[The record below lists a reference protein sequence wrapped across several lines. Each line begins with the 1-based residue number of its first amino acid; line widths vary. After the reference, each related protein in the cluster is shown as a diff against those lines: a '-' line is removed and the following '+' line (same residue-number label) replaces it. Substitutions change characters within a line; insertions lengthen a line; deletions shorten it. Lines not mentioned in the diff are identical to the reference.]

1 MRDRIRELAALGVIA
16 ILLVAVTLTLRAH
29 DRLQR
34 RNEELSGAIK
44 QYIRAAALYAQEN
57 QRLAGQL
64 SWCLNTPLA
73 GFHPTVE
80 QVSQ

>member
-1 MRDRIRELAALGVIA
+1 MVVSWALI
-16 ILLVAVTLTLRAH
+16 LTLYAFWVATLN

-44 QYIRAAALYAQEN
+44 QYIRAAALYAQRN
-57 QRLAGQL
+57 QMLEGQL
-64 SWCLNTPLA
+64 SWCLNTTLA
-73 GFHPTVE
+73 DAPSIE

>member
-1 MRDRIRELAALGVIA
+1 MVVSWALI
-16 ILLVAVTLTLRAH
+16 LTLYAFWVATLN

-44 QYIRAAALYAQEN
+44 QYIRAAALYALRN
-57 QRLAGQL
+57 QMLEGQL
-64 SWCLNTPLA
+64 SWCLNTTLA
-73 GFHPTVE
+73 DAPSIE

>member
-1 MRDRIRELAALGVIA
+1 MVSWALI
-16 ILLVAVTLTLRAH
+16 LTLYAFWVATLN

-44 QYIRAAALYAQEN
+44 QYIRAAALYAQRN
-57 QRLAGQL
+57 QMLEGQL
-64 SWCLNTPLA
+64 SWCLNTTLA
-73 GFHPTVE
+73 DAPSIE